1 MYSSIHDYSTMAQ
14 MDNQLTFK
22 NNIVGNLTRAV
33 QSVCLFL
40 LLIRI

>member
-1 MYSSIHDYSTMAQ
+1 

-33 QSVCLFL
+33 QSVSFILFV
-40 LLIRI
+40 